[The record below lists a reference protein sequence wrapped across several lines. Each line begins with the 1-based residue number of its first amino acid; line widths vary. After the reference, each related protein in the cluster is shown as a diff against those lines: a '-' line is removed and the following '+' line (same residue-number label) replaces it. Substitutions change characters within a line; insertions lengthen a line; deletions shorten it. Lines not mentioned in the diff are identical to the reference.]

1 MGMQAESGSLRLSAT
16 AFAAFPAAQAET
28 LRRLAR
34 HRRWRNGAVVM
45 SYGNVV
51 SGVLGITHGRLRI
64 TATTN
69 DGNEVFFRWYL
80 PGEVAGLL
88 SAVDRLPSPV
98 DAIAV
103 DDFEALE
110 VDREVLIATM
120 RADAAMGAAV
130 SRILARHA
138 WDVCNL
144 VTARTAHVLTER
156 VFGVVSHLARVNG
169 TRRED
174 GAWELAISQK
184 DIAEAV
190 GASRQRV
197 NLELRA
203 LEESGRI
210 CLGYGHVVLLE
221 RERVVAPTDQE
232 QESALRFKY

>member
-1 MGMQAESGSLRLSAT
+1 MPTQHAT
-16 AFAAFPAAQAET
+16 PRSSVAAFAAFPAAQAET

-51 SGVLGITHGRLRI
+51 SGVLGITQGRLRI

-69 DGNEVFFRWYL
+69 DGNEVFFRWYH

-98 DAIAV
+98 DAVAA

-110 VDREVLIATM
+110 VDREVLIATL
-120 RADAAMGAAV
+120 RTDAAMGAAV

-169 TRRED
+169 KRRED
-174 GAWELAISQK
+174 GGWELAISQK

-203 LEESGRI
+203 LEDDGRI
-210 CLGYGHVVLLE
+210 RLGYGHIVLLE
-221 RERVVAPTDQE
+221 REHVAAAAVLDHE
-232 QESALRFKY
+232 LGLRFKY